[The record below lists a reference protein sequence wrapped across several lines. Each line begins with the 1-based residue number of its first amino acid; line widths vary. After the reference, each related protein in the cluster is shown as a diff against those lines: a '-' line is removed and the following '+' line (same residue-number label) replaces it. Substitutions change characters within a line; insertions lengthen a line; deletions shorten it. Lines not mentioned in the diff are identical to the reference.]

1 MLQREQSGIV
11 FCYPAP
17 ERAAIDAGGQALI
30 EEMRRFIERFPEAS
44 AEREQFAAALY
55 GTSETLKID
64 SEGRLVLPE
73 SLKVHAGI
81 GGSVTFVGLG
91 HKFQMWEP
99 ERFQMQLVQAPR
111 ACARCASRRRT
122 GAHDERPAP
131 YSRARTASRCDAES
145 ARRRGLSRCDLRR
158 RGLFTADA

>member
-1 MLQREQSGIV
+1 VTLFVSNFTQKLDAKGRVSIPASYRAMLQREQSGSL

-17 ERAAIDAGGQALI
+17 ERAAFDAGGQALI

-44 AEREQFAAALY
+44 VEREQFAAALY

-73 SLKVHAGI
+73 SLKIHAGI
-81 GGSVTFVGLG
+81 GNSVTFVGLG

-99 ERFQMQLVQAPR
+99 ERFQMQLVQATARVR
-111 ACARCASRRRT
+111 ALRIA
-122 GAHDERPAP
+122 
-131 YSRARTASRCDAES
+131 TAAES
-145 ARRRGLSRCDLRR
+145 A
-158 RGLFTADA
+158 